1 MREFLKGLDLDSE
14 TINTIMAEHG
24 KLMTG
29 NTEKVASLTEQLK
42 GSEKKAMEKLGLAEN
57 DDISSFVNWKKDAE
71 SDDYKQFLVAKK
83 NKETDGDRLK
93 ALSDQFDKLNTDHTA
108 SLARIADYER
118 KEVLL
123 GHGLSDPEDLEI
135 YSIRIGKLTD
145 DKTDFKGAAE
155 AYFKD
160 HPYTKAEDP
169 QKPPPGAL
177 LPGYVGPKNPK
188 NNLPTQNLTQAIF
201 GGRK

>member
-1 MREFLKGLDLDSE
+1 MF
-14 TINTIMAEHG
+14 
-24 KLMTG
+24 
-29 NTEKVASLTEQLK
+29 
-42 GSEKKAMEKLGLAEN
+42 
-57 DDISSFVNWKKDAE
+57 
-71 SDDYKQFLVAKK
+71 DYI
-83 NKETDGDRLK
+83 
-93 ALSDQFDKLNTDHTA
+93 NTDHTA
-108 SLARIADYER
+108 SMARIADYER

-160 HPYTKAEDP
+160 HPYKNAENP
-169 QKPPPGAL
+169 PKSPPGAL

-188 NNLPTQNLTQAIF
+188 NHLPTQNLTQAIF